1 MMTVLTILGSIAAII
16 VCVVTVWNTEGARR
30 GRRAVRSRFQRW
42 RESRRLQQE
51 IERFRVEP
59 ALVEVERRFDD
70 LLDAREAKHV
80 PPDLVALWAALF
92 ALART
97 SPVGTP
103 FQYGALELHQNPG
116 AMTIRRGADS
126 ITGNDRLNPM
136 RIPLP
141 PRSAVNHG
149 ATPIPVIKA

>member
-1 MMTVLTILGSIAAII
+1 MTILTILGSIAAII
-16 VCVVTVWNTEGARR
+16 VCVVTVWNTEGAGR

-42 RESRRLQQE
+42 RERRRLQQD
-51 IERFRVEP
+51 IERFRAEP
-59 ALVEVERRFDD
+59 ALVELERRYDD
-70 LLDAREAKHV
+70 LLEACKAKHV
-80 PPDLVALWAALF
+80 PPDLGALWAALF

-97 SPVGTP
+97 SPVGPP
-103 FQYGALELHQNPG
+103 FRYGALELHQNHG

-126 ITGNDRLNPM
+126 ITGSDRLNPM

-149 ATPIPVIKA
+149 ATPIAVIKA